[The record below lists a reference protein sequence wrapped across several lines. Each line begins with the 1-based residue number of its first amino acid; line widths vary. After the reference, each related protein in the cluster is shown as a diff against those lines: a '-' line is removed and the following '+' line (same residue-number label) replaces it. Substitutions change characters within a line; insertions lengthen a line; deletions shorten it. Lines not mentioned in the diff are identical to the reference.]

1 MTESSSLKFKYIET
15 QYETLAPLGEAA
27 SKNVFLCKDKK
38 SGKIVVKKYVAPNV
52 CPVYEKLQNIS
63 NIHIPQTYETVYD
76 EKTGLIIEEFVNGMT
91 LREFIGTKGT
101 PDKTLLC
108 QIICDIC
115 DALSASHDAGIIHRD
130 INLDNIMISND
141 GILKVI
147 DFGIARILKENKSQ
161 DTSFLGT
168 AGYAPP
174 EQFGF
179 AQTDA
184 RSDIYSVGIVIS
196 ELLSGELLPGEL
208 LRKESYQ
215 YGEFGDI
222 VRKCTEIDPKQR
234 FQTITELWQAVKEI
248 SPSMLGNGKNS
259 MFANVRITEKTSA
272 KLAVRDGIII
282 SWLPGFR
289 TGQKWKNIVATL
301 GYLFLILCTYV
312 MMTAED
318 YISSAAFFLPEAL
331 AIFFYLWMPAFV
343 ISNFGN
349 WDRKIYLFRKF
360 PPYITVIFRIAL
372 GLILF
377 YAGARLEEYVK
388 YTLMGLLKNS

>member
-1 MTESSSLKFKYIET
+1 MTESNSLKLKYIEA
-15 QYETLAPLGEAA
+15 QYETLTPLGENT
-27 SKNVFLCKDKK
+27 SKNVFLCKDKRN
-38 SGKIVVKKYVAPNV
+38 GRIAVKKYVAPNV
-52 CPVYEKLQNIS
+52 CPVYEKLQSIS

-76 EKTGLIIEEFVNGMT
+76 EKTGLIIEEFVNGTT
-91 LREFIGTKGT
+91 LREFISTHESLKRA
-101 PDKTLLC
+101 LIC
-108 QIICDIC
+108 QIIYDIC
-115 DALSASHDAGIIHRD
+115 DALSVSHNVGIIHRD

-184 RSDIYSVGIVIS
+184 RSDIYSIGIVIS
-196 ELLSGELLPGEL
+196 ELLFGKLLPKELLW
-208 LRKESYQ
+208 KESYQ
-215 YGEFGDI
+215 YGEFGNI

-234 FQTITELWQAVKEI
+234 FQTITDLQQAVKEI
-248 SPSMLGNGKNS
+248 SPSPLGNEKNS
-259 MFANVRITEKTSA
+259 IFTNVRITTKNSA
-272 KLAVRDGIII
+272 KPTVQDGVII

-289 TGQKWKNIVATL
+289 TGQKWKNITATL
-301 GYLFLILCTYV
+301 GYLFLMLSTYA
-312 MMTAED
+312 MISAED
-318 YISSAAFFLPEAL
+318 YASSITFFLPELL
-331 AIFFYLWMPAFV
+331 ATFLYLWMPTFV

-360 PPYITVIFRIAL
+360 PPYITIIFRIAFA
-372 GLILF
+372 LILF
-377 YAGARLEEYVK
+377 YAGACLETYVK
-388 YTLMGLLKNS
+388 YTLMELVKNS